1 MTLKKLAFLLFAG
14 TCLIAKNSL
23 GQKSSGVHYSAK
35 EYAQLEKQ
43 QDSLMHFAYDI
54 VNAPEAGQ
62 RFRADSFFI
71 RMLVRSLKIPN
82 SFYFPFDS
90 LQTISKLY
98 APDSSFRIFTWQVKK
113 DVYVFMQRGAI
124 QMRTADGSLKLIPLH
139 DVSMFTRKPEDSV
152 RGANN
157 WIGAIYYKII
167 QKNANGKNIYTLL
180 GFDDFTINSNKK
192 WMDVLTF
199 DAGGQPV
206 FGGPYFSFKNDSAKA
221 AKKQINRFYLEYKK
235 EATTTFN
242 YDSSMNMIIYDHL
255 ISETEEPNRKETY
268 VPDGDYEGFT
278 WQNGQWLHVPKVFT
292 ATLQEGQFPAERKIL
307 NDAGGVDE
315 EQLKQQSEKNK
326 KKSN

>member
-1 MTLKKLAFLLFAG
+1 M
-14 TCLIAKNSL
+14 
-23 GQKSSGVHYSAK
+23 
-35 EYAQLEKQ
+35 EKQ
-43 QDSLMHFAYDI
+43 QDSLMRFAFDI
-54 VNAPEAGQ
+54 VNAPEANQ
-62 RFRADSFFI
+62 RFRADSTFI

-98 APDSSFRIFTWQVKK
+98 SPDSSFRIFTWQVKK
-113 DVYVFMQRGAI
+113 DVYVFFQRGAI
-124 QMRTADGSLKLIPLH
+124 QMRTADGSLKLFPLH
-139 DVSMFTRKPEDSV
+139 DVSMFTKKPGDSV

-157 WIGAIYYKII
+157 WIGAIYYRII
-167 QKNANGKNIYTLL
+167 QKNHNGKNLYTLL

-199 DAGGQPV
+199 NEEGQPI

-221 AKKQINRFYLEYKK
+221 SKGQIARFYLEYKK
-235 EATTTFN
+235 EASTTFN

-255 ISETEEPNRKETY
+255 VSETDEPNRKETF

-292 ATLQEGQFPAERKIL
+292 ATLQEGQFPQEQKIL

-315 EQLKQQSEKNK
+315 ELLKKQSEKNSK
-326 KKSN
+326 KAK